1 MERTRGKRKR
11 ENTFKLILK
20 VACLLAEQTAFPS
33 TGNETNGNKEKSKN
47 VEGLRNRNYK
57 VVSQNEK

>member
-1 MERTRGKRKR
+1 MERTREKRKR

-20 VACLLAEQTAFPS
+20 VACLLAEQIAFPS
-33 TGNETNGNKEKSKN
+33 TDNETNGSKEKSKN